1 MGVAETLRIS
11 MNERIREIAKGAGF
25 ETDVSGRWLPAG
37 SFEKFVDT
45 LLDECIKVVAQSPTS
60 CAYTTYDLGTVEF
73 TIKKCTEELRKFK
86 KGDI

>member
-11 MNERIREIAKGAGF
+11 MNERIREIAKDTGF
-25 ETDVSGRWLPAG
+25 KPDVSGRWMPAD

-45 LLDECIKVVAQSPTS
+45 LLDECIKVVAQSPTN
-60 CAYTTYDLGTVEF
+60 CAFTTYDLGMVKC
-73 TIKKCTEELRKFK
+73 TIKKCTEELKKFK